1 MFACI
6 SSLLQANI
14 LVNRDRRACI
24 ADFSFTT
31 ITSVG
36 AQTFPWGS
44 QTSTFTSGDTLMSFV
59 GGEASRWMSPELLVP
74 DQFGIPAKEADRPTR
89 QSDCYALG
97 MVIYEVRTRVSGLVN
112 SDSQLGVLQVLC
124 GVHPF
129 YEIEVSYLIT
139 NAVTNGERPEKPEEA
154 ARLGFNDELWAIV
167 EQCWKPEREDRPTVE
182 EILSCLNDATVFWY
196 TRQL

>member
-1 MFACI
+1 
-6 SSLLQANI
+6 
-14 LVNRDRRACI
+14 
-24 ADFSFTT
+24 
-31 ITSVG
+31 
-36 AQTFPWGS
+36 
-44 QTSTFTSGDTLMSFV
+44 
-59 GGEASRWMSPELLVP
+59 MSPELLVP

-182 EILSCLNDATVFWY
+182 EILSCLNDVTVFWY